1 MKQLFH
7 RTFYAALAMML
18 ALWSQNIAQGDDILP
33 VGTYVYAVSGT
44 SGTEKPGC
52 YRVTGYDTVNRT
64 YYGEYVGPTC
74 PSTVKT
80 SVRGTAFIDSNMN
93 GKRDV
98 GEPTLGHAYYKL
110 TDGGSWFVCGYV
122 AHDGTFGIPVT
133 AQDFVLMPIAPPGY
147 KTTTPYIR
155 VTAGATAS
163 IGNDMGFVPDPS
175 AKLET
180 CDQYNPP
187 RAGFYNVADT
197 LRAYNIFGQFMSA
210 AQKANVLSAWGSGDY
225 TIFAPTDE
233 AFAKIP
239 PATLNAWLRDP
250 AKLAVIINNHVVKGR
265 YDADMISKFGT
276 LKALSGRD
284 LVIKSQTYTTQIGSA
299 NVIRSNITAT
309 NGVVHVIDTVI
320 Q

>member
-1 MKQLFH
+1 
-7 RTFYAALAMML
+7 
-18 ALWSQNIAQGDDILP
+18 
-33 VGTYVYAVSGT
+33 
-44 SGTEKPGC
+44 
-52 YRVTGYDTVNRT
+52 
-64 YYGEYVGPTC
+64 
-74 PSTVKT
+74 
-80 SVRGTAFIDSNMN
+80 
-93 GKRDV
+93 
-98 GEPTLGHAYYKL
+98 
-110 TDGGSWFVCGYV
+110 
-122 AHDGTFGIPVT
+122 
-133 AQDFVLMPIAPPGY
+133 
-147 KTTTPYIR
+147 
-155 VTAGATAS
+155 
-163 IGNDMGFVPDPS
+163 
-175 AKLET
+175 
-180 CDQYNPP
+180 
-187 RAGFYNVADT
+187 
-197 LRAYNIFGQFMSA
+197 MSA

-239 PATLNAWLRDP
+239 PTTLNAWLRDP